1 MSTPTSNKSRARKTP
16 ARTSGS
22 RLLDEV
28 EAALRRYVILPNEH
42 CYVTVALWIAATHGI
57 ESWDFA
63 PRLSIISPEKRCGK
77 TRLLDVIEH
86 LCHKPLVTVN
96 TTVAAVTRSLGK
108 KAPPTLL
115 VDEADSIFG
124 TKRSAD
130 SHEDLRG
137 LLNAGHQRGKYTT
150 RWDVTT
156 NSLQKLETFS
166 MVALASIK
174 DLPDTIMDRGP
185 VVRMRRR
192 ANGETVQP
200 FRARRDGAGVL
211 LPLQKRLAKWVGAQ
225 EFATEVLGMPVE
237 DRAADNWEP
246 LIAVADAAGGS
257 WPERARLAAKVMT
270 EAEAGV
276 AQESFGLE
284 LLRDIKAIWP
294 PKAKATF
301 TSDLLSALHSLE
313 ESPWGTYHGTPLNAN
328 ELGRLLKPYGVR
340 SMDVKL
346 HREVKKGYRLD
357 GKRNSK
363 TGAVEGGLFDAWER
377 YLPEHRGSGEVAGR

>member
-1 MSTPTSNKSRARKTP
+1 MAASKDKKATTRKPP
-16 ARTSGS
+16 ARSGA

-28 EAALRRYVILPNEH
+28 EDALRRYVILPNEH
-42 CYVTVALWIAATHGI
+42 CYVTVVLWVAATHGI
-57 ESWDFA
+57 KSWDFA

-96 TTVAAVTRSLGK
+96 TSVAAVTRSLGA

-137 LLNAGHQRGKYTT
+137 LLNAGHQRGKFTT

-156 NSLQKLETFS
+156 NSLQKLHTFS

-185 VVRMRRR
+185 VIRMRRR

-211 LPLQKRLAKWVGAQ
+211 LPLRDRLGRWVVAQ
-225 EFATEVLGMPVE
+225 EFADDVPGMPVE

-246 LIAVADAAGGS
+246 LIAVADAAGGA

-270 EAEAGV
+270 ETEAGV

-284 LLRDIKAIWP
+284 LLRDIKAVWP
-294 PKAKATF
+294 AKAKATF
-301 TSDLLSALHSLE
+301 TSDLLGALHALD
-313 ESPWGTYHGTPLNAN
+313 ESPWGTYHGSPLNAN
-328 ELGRLLKPYGVR
+328 ELGRLLKPYGVA
-340 SMDVKL
+340 SVNVKL
-346 HREVKKGYRLD
+346 RGTVKKGYRLD
-357 GKRNSK
+357 GKPNPK

-377 YLPEHRGSGEVAGR
+377 YLPEVAGSGEVADR

>member
-1 MSTPTSNKSRARKTP
+1 MAATKK
-16 ARTSGS
+16 RTSKKPASTNGA

-28 EAALRRYVILPNEH
+28 EAALRRYVILPNDH
-42 CYVTVALWIAATHGI
+42 AYVTVTLWVAATHGI
-57 ESWDFA
+57 KAWDFA

-86 LCHKPLVTVN
+86 LCHKPMVTVN
-96 TTVAAVTRSLGK
+96 TTVAAVTRSLGSK
-108 KAPPTLL
+108 SPPTLL

-130 SHEDLRG
+130 NHEDLRG
-137 LLNAGHQRGKYTT
+137 LLNAGHQRGKFTT

-156 NSLQKLETFS
+156 NSLQKLHTFS
-166 MVALASIK
+166 MVALASIR

-192 ANGETVQP
+192 AVGEVVQP

-211 LPLQKRLAKWVGAQ
+211 LPLQERLAKWVGAQ
-225 EFATEVLGMPVE
+225 RFPDEVPGMPVE

-246 LIAVADAAGGS
+246 LIAVADAAGGD

-270 EAEAGV
+270 ETEAGV

-284 LLRDIKAIWP
+284 LLRDIKSVWKE
-294 PKAKATF
+294 KARATF
-301 TSDLLSALHSLE
+301 TSDLLSALHGLD
-313 ESPWGTYHGTPLNAN
+313 ESPWGTYHGSPLNAN
-328 ELGRLLKPYGVR
+328 ELGRLLKPYGVA
-340 SMDVKL
+340 SVNVKL
-346 HREVKKGYRLD
+346 GGAVKKGYRLN
-357 GKRNSK
+357 GKPNPK

-377 YLPEHRGSGEVAGR
+377 YLSDAEGSGEVAAR